1 MSSNHTV
8 SHARVGLG
16 TGAWARR
23 SLLVALLGTATLS
36 TSPSCTVEGTEV
48 SATQT
53 FRVRVLSV
61 DGSELP
67 LQSAP
72 LPVNIGERD
81 EEWQVSIEAVGP
93 DGNPVPFDGY
103 VRFSVKPGAVSAVES
118 STGERSGRNLRLVGG
133 KADARVL
140 VTAMHGPARLW
151 VEDMGYVPA
160 PEGQTPACSNGVNDD
175 PDEDPFTD
183 FPNDPGCAYADDD
196 TETSGTFAAGV
207 SQEIFYQYPSLRDL
221 QGVGS
226 KTPFSYE
233 ALQVLATDP
242 NEVIV
247 TRLARDG
254 FYVTDIGDPTQ
265 EFNHLFV
272 FSFSTPANM
281 RVCDRVTF
289 LSGTVVEFFGFTEL
303 TFPSFRVDPLFEGE
317 EANCRVPPSI
327 VLEPEIVS
335 DALEMEK
342 VESALVRLENYKIVD
357 KFGPKPAVNNVFAA
371 DQSNCDFTG
380 DGRIDFTNPAEA
392 SCSNVCSADPEC
404 TEWTGFVSRGN
415 FKVNRDSGVIQINTN
430 GSPTFDPVKNRGQV
444 LPAVT
449 GTLRNFSG
457 GSLNWT
463 VEVRCTDDLV
473 CEAEGCVPELKAP
486 NEACVSLRT
495 IDDNDEASN

>member
-1 MSSNHTV
+1 MSSARSV
-8 SHARVGLG
+8 SRALRRLSTAACARGALLVGLV
-16 TGAWARR
+16 GA
-23 SLLVALLGTATLS
+23 ATLS
-36 TSPSCTVEGTEV
+36 ASPSCTVDGVEV
-48 SATQT
+48 PATQT

-61 DGSELP
+61 DGNELP
-67 LQSAP
+67 PQEAP
-72 LPVNIGERD
+72 LPVNVGERD
-81 EEWQVSIEAVGP
+81 EVWEVSVEAVGP

-118 STGERSGRNLRLVGG
+118 DAGERSGRNLRLVGG
-133 KADARVL
+133 KANARVFA
-140 VTAMHGPARLW
+140 TAMHGPTRLW
-151 VEDMGYVPA
+151 AEDLGYVPA
-160 PEGQTPACSNGVNDD
+160 PEGQVPACANGENDD

-196 TETSGTFAAGV
+196 TEGSGSFAAGV
-207 SQEIFYQYPSLRDL
+207 SQEVFYQYPSLRDL

-233 ALQVLATDP
+233 ALQVLASNP
-242 NEVIV
+242 NEIIV

-254 FYVTDIGDPTQ
+254 FYITDIGDTSQ

-272 FSFSTPANM
+272 FSFSTPGNM

-327 VLEPEIVS
+327 VLEPGIVS

-342 VESALVRLENYKIVD
+342 VESALVRLENYKIAD
-357 KFGPKPAVNNVFAA
+357 KFGPKLAVNNVFSAE
-371 DQSNCDFTG
+371 QSNCDFTG
-380 DGRIDFTNPAEA
+380 DGRIDFNNPAEA
-392 SCSNVCSADPEC
+392 SCSNACSADSEC
-404 TEWTGFVSRGN
+404 AEWTGFVSRGN
-415 FKVNRDSGVIQINTN
+415 FKVNRDSGVIQINTG

-444 LPAVT
+444 IPAVT

-495 IDDNDEASN
+495 IDDNDEATN

>member
-1 MSSNHTV
+1 MATARTV
-8 SHARVGLG
+8 SRALGRFSRGSAARGALLVGLL
-16 TGAWARR
+16 GA
-23 SLLVALLGTATLS
+23 ATLS
-36 TSPSCTVEGTEV
+36 ASPSCTTEGGTEQ
-48 SATQT
+48 ATQT
-53 FRVRVLSV
+53 FRVRVLTV
-61 DGSELP
+61 DGNELP

-81 EEWQVSIEAVGP
+81 EAWEVSVEAVGP

-118 STGERSGRNLRLVGG
+118 ETGERSGRNLRLVGG
-133 KADARVL
+133 KANARVF
-140 VTAMHGPARLW
+140 VTAMHGPSRLW
-151 VEDMGYVPA
+151 VEDLGYLPA
-160 PEGQTPACSNGVNDD
+160 PEGQTPACANGENDD

-183 FPNDPGCAYADDD
+183 FPNDPGCAFADDD
-196 TETSGTFAAGV
+196 TEGAGTFAAGV

-233 ALQVLATDP
+233 ALQVLASNP
-242 NEVIV
+242 NEIIV

-254 FYVTDIGDPTQ
+254 FYITDVGDPEQ

-272 FSFSTPANM
+272 FSFSTPGNM

-303 TFPSFRVDPLFEGE
+303 TFPSYRVDPLFEGE

-327 VLEPEIVS
+327 VLEPGVVS

-342 VESALVRLENYKIVD
+342 VESALVRLENYKIAD
-357 KFGPKPAVNNVFAA
+357 NFGPKLAVNNVFAA

-380 DGRIDFTNPAEA
+380 DGRIDFNNPNEA
-392 SCSNVCSADPEC
+392 SCSNTCSANAEC
-404 TEWTGFVSRGN
+404 AEWTGFVSRGN
-415 FKVNRDSGVIQINTN
+415 FKVNRDGGVIQINTG

-463 VEVRCTDDLV
+463 VEVRCTDDIV